1 VGDITKYVEMGYDV
15 IKKAGPNLLLALVTL
30 VIGLWVIKLVVKG
43 VNKGMERSSIDI
55 SLRKFLASLVGMGL
69 KALLFIS
76 VIQMVGVQMTSFV
89 AILGAAGLA
98 VGLSLQGSLA
108 NFAGGVLILLFKP
121 FKIGDFIEAQGH
133 TGSVKIISIFTTVLT
148 TPDNKTIIIPNGNL
162 SNSSITNYSTE
173 PTRRVDMKF
182 GIGYDDDIAKA
193 RAVMTKIAESDS
205 RVLKDPAP
213 QISVS
218 EHGDSS
224 VNFVF
229 RCWVNAAD
237 YWGVFFDVQE
247 KVKLEFD
254 QAGVSIPFPQMDVH
268 MHNS

>member
-1 VGDITKYVEMGYDV
+1 MGDVTKYVEMGYDI
-15 IKKAGPNLLLALVTL
+15 IKKAGPNLLLALVVL
-30 VIGLWVIKLVVKG
+30 FIGLWVIKLVVKG
-43 VNKGMERSSIDI
+43 VNKGMERSSIDA
-55 SLRKFLASLVGMGL
+55 SLQKFLASLTGMGL
-69 KALLFIS
+69 KVLLFIS
-76 VIQMVGVQMTSFV
+76 VIQMVGVKMTSFV

-98 VGLSLQGSLA
+98 VGLSLQGSLS

-121 FKIGDFIEAQGH
+121 FKIGDYIEAQGYS
-133 TGSVKIISIFTTVLT
+133 GSVKEITIFTTVLT

-162 SNSSITNYSTE
+162 SNSSVTNYSTE
-173 PTRRVDMKF
+173 PTRRVDMTF
-182 GIGYDDDIAKA
+182 GIGYEDDIVKA
-193 RAVMTKIAESDS
+193 RTVMTKIAENDS

-213 QISVS
+213 QIAVS

-229 RCWVNAAD
+229 RCWVNSVD

-254 QAGVSIPFPQMDVH
+254 QAGISIPFPQMDVH